1 MRTSVEVDMNQAD
14 LLKSLLLILPHP
26 ITVDESCSASI
37 CQFSEDQND
46 TNIPKRNRPR
56 SFGRGHLGVPIN
68 QECERAERRE
78 VDQPTIDNLI
88 LSVGRAVA
96 GLEEF
101 RGGLQSPLL
110 CHRLCQK
117 QLCLLAVWR
126 KAERVGGKRLVVR
139 HK

>member
-1 MRTSVEVDMNQAD
+1 MNQAD

-26 ITVDESCSASI
+26 ITVDESCSAGI

-68 QECERAERRE
+68 QECERAQRRE

-88 LSVGRAVA
+88 LSVGRAV
-96 GLEEF
+96 GRSQDWRNLEGDSNLRCF
-101 RGGLQSPLL
+101 VTNSVKNNSVCWQSGEK
-110 CHRLCQK
+110 RNG
-117 QLCLLAVWR
+117 W
-126 KAERVGGKRLVVR
+126 AERG
-139 HK
+139 